1 MPIPI
6 LPFPDEGGWSI
17 PAQPEGPPPQL
28 GEVPAAPPEEP
39 SLPQPPGRRK
49 TSMYNGREYYWDG
62 RWLVDKETVDSAA
75 EAAGIDA
82 GTLLEDPRFSNLVI
96 SNRISRRDAAVKDR
110 MRNVAAWNDA
120 NWTPGAQQAGFK
132 DWRAMRK
139 ALVDNPAFRALPQ
152 SEQEYLW
159 QAGPNAWAESG
170 ILTGRGGPQ
179 APPTDPAE
187 QLPAPPVATNRPA
200 PTGPIYSAP
209 RGGATTRPVPT
220 ARPVPTTRPVS
231 TTPYSLPAPPATKPF
246 APPATDNTG
255 VGKFPGGGK
264 IAFPKLKGLL

>member
-6 LPFPDEGGWSI
+6 LPFPDEGNWSI
-17 PAQPEGPPPQL
+17 PEQPPGPAPQEGAPEAP
-28 GEVPAAPPEEP
+28 PPEEAP
-39 SLPQPPGRRK
+39 ALPQPPGRRK

-62 RWLVDKETVDSAA
+62 RWLVDKEAVDSAA
-75 EAAGIDA
+75 AAAGIDA
-82 GTLLEDPRFSNLVI
+82 GTLLEDPRFSDLVI
-96 SNRISRRDAAVKDR
+96 GNRISRRDAAVKDR

-120 NWTPGAQQAGFK
+120 NWTPGAKEAGFGN
-132 DWRAMRK
+132 WRAMRK
-139 ALVDNPAFRALPQ
+139 ALVDSPAFKALPQ

-159 QAGPNAWAESG
+159 QAGPGAWVESG
-170 ILTGRGGPQ
+170 ILTGRGAPQ

-187 QLPAPPVATNRPA
+187 QLPPPPTNRPA

-209 RGGATTRPVPT
+209 RVA
-220 ARPVPTTRPVS
+220 PTTRPVS
-231 TTPYSLPAPPATKPF
+231 TARTAPTIPVPSPTPYSLPAPPTTKPF

-255 VGKFPGGGK
+255 IGQFPGGGK